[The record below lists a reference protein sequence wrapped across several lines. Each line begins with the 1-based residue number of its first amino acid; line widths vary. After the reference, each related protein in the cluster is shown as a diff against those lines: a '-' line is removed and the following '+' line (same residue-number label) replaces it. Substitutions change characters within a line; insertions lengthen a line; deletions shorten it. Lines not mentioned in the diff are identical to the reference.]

1 MTTYTTI
8 PDGDIDQD
16 SPVTQP
22 LMTALRDN
30 PIAITEGASGA
41 PRIATAA
48 LKAPTAGTSHI
59 IMRLQESENASG
71 SATTTYPSA
80 QFHNRHDE
88 AQHLGVT
95 CLVAGTITC
104 YLQHRSGSSTSYVRI
119 LKNGVQLA
127 EWGVSSVSGTVAR
140 QLNVSVAVGDSI
152 IFQQRSGDG
161 NLLGFWKLLR
171 IYSNNPDMAV
181 A

>member
-8 PDGDIDQD
+8 PDADIDQD

-30 PIAITEGASGA
+30 PIAIAEGAAGA

-48 LKAPTAGTSHI
+48 LKAPTAGTAHI
-59 IMRLQESENASG
+59 IMRLQESANTTG
-71 SATTTYPSA
+71 SPTAYHPTQA
-80 QFHNRHDE
+80 HNRYDW
-88 AQHLGVT
+88 AGHLGAT

-104 YLQHRSGSSTSYVRI
+104 YFQHSSGSGTAYARI

-127 EWGVSSVSGTVAR
+127 EWTAPGFPGTYIAR
-140 QLNVSVAVGDSI
+140 QLDVSVAVGDSI
-152 IFQQRSGDG
+152 VFQQYNPSA
-161 NLLGFWKLLR
+161 NFAFWQLLR